1 MRKTWPFC
9 EVCDYVDYTVL
20 TRRVRVFLLRLF
32 FQLLLGCLISAEE
45 YPRAAQRVVEQRE
58 LLKVTSRRVMLLM
71 AT

>member
-1 MRKTWPFC
+1 M
-9 EVCDYVDYTVL
+9 DYTEL
-20 TRRVRVFLLRLF
+20 TRCVGVFLLRLF
-32 FQLLLGCLISAEE
+32 FQLLLGGLVSAEE